1 MTAHPPSVRRWIEL
15 SLRALDENAERARST
30 TPIADLRADAYGH
43 GLSVVADRLD
53 RHGFDAFLVSPGSD
67 PGAVRTPVI
76 TATAGIHPGELAG
89 EELFGIRRG
98 FTPVLRAGAEV
109 LAVKRIAA
117 GEGVSYGHTW
127 VAPADTELA
136 LIGAG
141 YAHGIVRRAS
151 NAAQVAVSGASC
163 TIVGVISMDQLTV
176 HLDGAKVAE
185 GEDAVFFGDGERG
198 EPTLA
203 QWQEAT
209 GIRALALTS
218 RLSAGFARRV
228 A

>member
-1 MTAHPPSVRRWIEL
+1 VRRWIEL

-43 GLSVVADRLD
+43 DLRVVAERLE
-53 RHGFDAFLVSPGSD
+53 RHGFDAFLVSPGAD
-67 PGAVRTPVI
+67 PGPVRTPVI
-76 TATAGIHPGELAG
+76 TTTAGIDPSALSR

-127 VAPADTELA
+127 AAPSDTELA
-136 LIGAG
+136 LVGAG

-151 NAAQVAVSGASC
+151 NAAQVAVNGAPC
-163 TIVGVISMDQLTV
+163 TIVGVRLVSGGSSGSPNSVRMVSVDPGSAYASSSRTTV
-176 HLDGAKVAE
+176 SARS
-185 GEDAVFFGDGERG
+185 FQ
-198 EPTLA
+198 PSS
-203 QWQEAT
+203 
-209 GIRALALTS
+209 RAWLGS
-218 RLSAGFARRV
+218 S
-228 A
+228 